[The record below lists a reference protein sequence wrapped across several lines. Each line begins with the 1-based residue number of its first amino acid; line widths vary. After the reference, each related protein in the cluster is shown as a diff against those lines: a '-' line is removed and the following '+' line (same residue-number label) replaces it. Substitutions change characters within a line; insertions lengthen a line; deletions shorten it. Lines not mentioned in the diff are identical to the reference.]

1 VPRGVPGRPA
11 ARRLAV
17 HHQVT
22 RAVFPLGRRRRAV
35 TRHPAH
41 DDPPRSPLVPVL
53 AALRV
58 TPPVRTLHP
67 HGTIRT
73 QKRTHWHDRPRHQ
86 RPLAGL
92 PICLLAA

>member
-1 VPRGVPGRPA
+1 
-11 ARRLAV
+11 V

-22 RAVFPLGRRRRAV
+22 RAVLPLGCRRRAV

-58 TPPVRTLHP
+58 
-67 HGTIRT
+67 
-73 QKRTHWHDRPRHQ
+73 
-86 RPLAGL
+86 
-92 PICLLAA
+92 